1 MGNDPLQNY
10 VSPSEQDR
18 EIEILQEIQQAV
30 LEHADSISA
39 ICEKAAVLDWW
50 VKKMP
55 VLV

>member
-1 MGNDPLQNY
+1 VGNDPLQNY